1 MRVKTVTISC
11 LFKEIHSKVNKLHRL
26 WLYCKRK
33 TTTYG
38 FAEID
43 PLFSEIR
50 KLKDDVIEV
59 PSAIIDTELSCASQM
74 VEQAA
79 ARIRE
84 ILANARNQLTGN
96 ELKVHEDILA
106 NCNQLMDF
114 ILKLIQQSDILQK
127 EIVEHGRVSH
137 SDFWFHF
144 QVNFRVLDLPRIFT
158 IETRDG
164 QKVCS
169 LLPKRL
175 DCEHRHWQIMQINVS
190 KAPGI
195 LIHSLLPG

>member
-1 MRVKTVTISC
+1 MI
-11 LFKEIHSKVNKLHRL
+11 KLHL
-26 WLYCKRK
+26 LLLYCKRK
-33 TTTYG
+33 FHTTVLRRPG
-38 FAEID
+38 LRRLSRF
-43 PLFSEIR
+43 FREIR

-127 EIVEHGRVSH
+127 EIVEHGRVS
-137 SDFWFHF
+137 FYT
-144 QVNFRVLDLPRIFT
+144 QVPLVANL
-158 IETRDG
+158 ET
-164 QKVCS
+164 
-169 LLPKRL
+169 
-175 DCEHRHWQIMQINVS
+175 
-190 KAPGI
+190 
-195 LIHSLLPG
+195 

>member
-1 MRVKTVTISC
+1 MD
-11 LFKEIHSKVNKLHRL
+11 LHP
-26 WLYCKRK
+26 
-33 TTTYG
+33 
-38 FAEID
+38 ID
-43 PLFSEIR
+43 PIFSEIR

-114 ILKLIQQSDILQK
+114 ILKLIQQSDIVQK

-137 SDFWFHF
+137 D
-144 QVNFRVLDLPRIFT
+144 
-158 IETRDG
+158 
-164 QKVCS
+164 
-169 LLPKRL
+169 
-175 DCEHRHWQIMQINVS
+175 
-190 KAPGI
+190 
-195 LIHSLLPG
+195 